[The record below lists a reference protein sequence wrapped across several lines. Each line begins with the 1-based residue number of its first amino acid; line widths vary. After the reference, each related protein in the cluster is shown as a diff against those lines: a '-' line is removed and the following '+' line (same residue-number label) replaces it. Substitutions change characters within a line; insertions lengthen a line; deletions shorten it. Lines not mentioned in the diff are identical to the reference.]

1 MNLGCDIVAVNRFKK
16 WTPLWVS
23 RYFGDDIYQQWVE
36 RNQSIDYLASRWA
49 MKESIYK
56 CCGIRENIVN
66 DVSGKPI
73 SKYCAV
79 SATHD
84 NNMCWAIAVK
94 L

>member
-16 WTPLWVS
+16 WTPLWVE
-23 RYFGDDIYQQWVE
+23 RYFGISVYQQWIE

-66 DVSGKPI
+66 DASGKPI
-73 SKYCAV
+73 SKIEIIKGKINKVDV
-79 SATHD
+79 SYTFS
-84 NNMCWAIAVK
+84 IG
-94 L
+94 